1 MKKSVLIVDDSIYMR
16 MLIKTTLENEGYKI
30 VGEAGDGD
38 SAIEKA
44 IELQPDLITL
54 DNVLPDM
61 FGLDLINT
69 LQEEGVTSR
78 VIVISAVGQDAV
90 KERAKK
96 LGVVEFLVK
105 PFEPETLVKIVK
117 QAFAAA
123 THTM

>member
-123 THTM
+123 THTT